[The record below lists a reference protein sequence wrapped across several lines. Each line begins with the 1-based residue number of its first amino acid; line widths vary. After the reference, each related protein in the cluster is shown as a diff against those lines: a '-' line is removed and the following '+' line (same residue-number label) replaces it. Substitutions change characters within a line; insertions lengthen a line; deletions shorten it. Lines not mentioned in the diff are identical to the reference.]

1 MVERILRLVK
11 FDFTVFRDIESDPS
25 ATLEAAIVVVAAN
38 LLASIGTAVR
48 NETPRAFF
56 ATFAITLV
64 SGIVGW
70 IVWSAVTHYIGRMVY
85 QSGGTL
91 ESMMRVLGYAT
102 APRAL
107 GVLEFIPCLGAL
119 AGLAGFFL
127 TVIAG
132 IMAVSEG
139 LDVDTGQ
146 AIIVV
151 IIGALAFFA
160 VSVVFGIVFGG
171 AALLTYGLC
180 SAVGR

>member
-1 MVERILRLVK
+1 MIERILRIVK
-11 FDFTVFRDIESDPS
+11 LDFTVFRDIESDPG
-25 ATLEAAIVVVAAN
+25 ATMEAAIVVVAAN
-38 LLASIGTAVR
+38 LLAAIGTAMGA
-48 NETPRAFF
+48 EGPRAVLP
-56 ATFAITLV
+56 TFAIALV

-70 IVWSAVTHYIGRMVY
+70 IVWSAVTHYVGRMLY

-91 ESMMRVLGYAT
+91 ESMMRVLGYST
-102 APRAL
+102 VPRAL

-119 AGLAGFFL
+119 AGLAGFIL

-146 AIIVV
+146 AIIV
-151 IIGALAFFA
+151 ILIGAVGLFI
-160 VSVVFGIVFGG
+160 VNVVFGLVFGG

-180 SAVGR
+180 SSIGR